1 MASILDFERLSRRP
15 APRQTLKTSL
25 AGGLIGEVQDE
36 EHTFVDKYLR
46 LADKLLAAPPPEAGK
61 PQAERPKERKSN
73 PRPRQR
79 KAA

>member
-1 MASILDFERLSRRP
+1 MASILDFERLSRR
-15 APRQTLKTSL
+15 APPSQTQETSL
-25 AGGLIGEVQDE
+25 AGGLIGEMQDE
-36 EHTFVDKYLR
+36 EHSFVDKYLR
-46 LADKLLAAPPPEAGK
+46 LADKLLAAPTPQERK

>member
-1 MASILDFERLSRRP
+1 MASILDFERLSRR
-15 APRQTLKTSL
+15 APPSQSQKTSL
-25 AGGLIGEVQDE
+25 AGGLIGEMQDE
-36 EHTFVDKYLR
+36 EHSFVDKYLR
-46 LADKLLAAPPPEAGK
+46 LADKLLAAPTPQEGK

>member
-1 MASILDFERLSRRP
+1 MASILDFERLSRR
-15 APRQTLKTSL
+15 APPSQSQKTSL
-25 AGGLIGEVQDE
+25 AGGLIGEMQDE
-36 EHTFVDKYLR
+36 EHSFVDKYLR
-46 LADKLLAAPPPEAGK
+46 LADKLLAAPPPQEGK